1 MKAVI
6 YIDWPRNVGICILL
20 YVVLHIWYNN
30 KCGYTWKQ
38 GRSVQEQDRPMSQG
52 PGYRCDM
59 QNVWR
64 SQRSRRVLEMKAAED
79 LRREIL
85 VTRSLHHFSM
95 LLVRPFL
102 IMTNINSTN
111 GKTLEHLW
119 KLYFWNLSCDNGTS
133 VWLGG
138 PGSSARCFT
147 QVLHIMNMQFLYR
160 TLCAVWTTYD
170 LSSVTVHM
178 THALLFTGQPLMC
191 FVLLLS

>member
-1 MKAVI
+1 MSWNTTKMRQVAVRSRELLYVTQAI
-6 YIDWPRNVGICILL
+6 FIFASKREWKQWYILIDHATQCNVGICNLL
-20 YVVLHIWYNN
+20 CFVLHIWYNN

-111 GKTLEHLW
+111 SKTLEHLR
-119 KLYFWNLSCDNGTS
+119 KLYS
-133 VWLGG
+133 
-138 PGSSARCFT
+138 
-147 QVLHIMNMQFLYR
+147 
-160 TLCAVWTTYD
+160 
-170 LSSVTVHM
+170 
-178 THALLFTGQPLMC
+178 
-191 FVLLLS
+191 